1 MRLVCYI
8 TRLIRSRARSE
19 RIPIE
24 IGNSV
29 GIVNCEAA
37 WRLQVETAL
46 SRESL
51 ERRKCVWHYSAGCI
65 FNMLN
70 HSHVKCAGPAT
81 RALIGLFVLM
91 LGALAHA
98 ADVTSV
104 ERRKIEYLI
113 ASIETL
119 PDASHLRLKLRSA
132 GSRVVTAEDFIHF
145 CASASSVSGT
155 RYQIRFANGRAVSSE
170 TYLRQ
175 KLAEFE
181 P

>member
-1 MRLVCYI
+1 
-8 TRLIRSRARSE
+8 
-19 RIPIE
+19 
-24 IGNSV
+24 
-29 GIVNCEAA
+29 
-37 WRLQVETAL
+37 
-46 SRESL
+46 
-51 ERRKCVWHYSAGCI
+51 
-65 FNMLN
+65 MLN

-119 PDASHLRLKLRSA
+119 PDAQFIRNGTAYDAKTAASHLRLKLRSA

-145 CASASSVSGT
+145 CASASSVAGI